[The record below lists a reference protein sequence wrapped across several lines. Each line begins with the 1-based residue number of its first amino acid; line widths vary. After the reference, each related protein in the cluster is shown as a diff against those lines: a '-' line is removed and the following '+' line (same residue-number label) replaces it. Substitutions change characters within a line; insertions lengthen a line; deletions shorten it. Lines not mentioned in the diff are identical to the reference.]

1 MYIIAHAQYADGKP
15 DTKQQN
21 LTIALYAAHIKEIT
35 AMANEQKKYIVYCH
49 TNKINGKK
57 YIGITSQTVSERWGR
72 HGEKYKSQKFG
83 SAIAKYGWENFAHEI
98 LFVGLTATEAKD
110 IEKKLIEKYKTF
122 GKNGYNTTKGGDG
135 IEGFRFPEKSRKKM
149 SNSAKNRIDDRS
161 KSEEYKKS
169 RSIICKSK
177 GQTVS
182 TRPPVKVIDANG
194 NIYDNIL
201 QASEA
206 LGINYHTLWNQIKGR
221 RKNRSGVK
229 IYE

>member
-1 MYIIAHAQYADGKP
+1 MS
-15 DTKQQN
+15 
-21 LTIALYAAHIKEIT
+21 
-35 AMANEQKKYIVYCH
+35 NEQKEYIVYCH

-57 YIGITSQTVSERWGR
+57 YIGITCQTVNERWGR
-72 HGEKYKSQKFG
+72 HGEKYKSRKFG
-83 SAIAKYGWENFAHEI
+83 NAIRKYGWENFTHEI
-98 LFVGLTATEAKD
+98 LFTGLSANKAKE
-110 IEKKLIEKYKTF
+110 IEKELIEKYNTF
-122 GKNGYNTTKGGDG
+122 GKNGYNSTKGGDG
-135 IEGFRFPEKSRKKM
+135 VAGFKFSEKSRKKM
-149 SNSAKNRIDDRS
+149 SNSAKNRTDDRS

-194 NIYDNIL
+194 NIYDTIL

-206 LGINYHTLWNQIKGR
+206 LGMNYHTLWKQIKGKR
-221 RKNRSGVK
+221 RNKSGVR